1 MHKSCHIW
9 YIKEQ
14 TCYKL
19 EAHFCHISLYGL
31 IFTLQT
37 DAVLFQ
43 MMQKHTEE
51 CFLLSLTPT
60 QLSQP
65 KITLLLVLPN
75 IISGS
80 QLMNRCLSKHGHYN
94 YQEVQPP
101 SHSVESIW
109 NSVPSSSS
117 FWNTTKQNYT
127 SSFISQEFN
136 SMLLQT
142 PGRPCSTMQLL
153 SQVSQWG
160 LQRLIILTT
169 RLSIQLLKVYIM
181 HQVHR
186 WRTVIVIGHSQQQ
199 IPVRLNMSMPNLYPQ

>member
-1 MHKSCHIW
+1 MEQQALLPYFLETFFSIELVYENPRTGQIVPGYLSYFLKRHSRAWMDMHKSCHVW

-75 IISGS
+75 VISGS

-101 SHSVESIW
+101 SHSVES
-109 NSVPSSSS
+109 
-117 FWNTTKQNYT
+117 T
-127 SSFISQEFN
+127 
-136 SMLLQT
+136 
-142 PGRPCSTMQLL
+142 
-153 SQVSQWG
+153 
-160 LQRLIILTT
+160 
-169 RLSIQLLKVYIM
+169 
-181 HQVHR
+181 
-186 WRTVIVIGHSQQQ
+186 
-199 IPVRLNMSMPNLYPQ
+199 

>member
-1 MHKSCHIW
+1 MYENPRTGQIVPGCLFYFLKRHSRAWMDMHKSCHIW

-101 SHSVESIW
+101 SHSVESTW

-142 PGRPCSTMQLL
+142 PGRPCSTM
-153 SQVSQWG
+153 
-160 LQRLIILTT
+160 
-169 RLSIQLLKVYIM
+169 
-181 HQVHR
+181 
-186 WRTVIVIGHSQQQ
+186 
-199 IPVRLNMSMPNLYPQ
+199 